1 MKLSDLLDTKPF
13 NALTIAL
20 ALLIA
25 ISIILTPYAVRGIG
39 KDVAVKVNDISWS
52 SLSVS
57 FEALNG
63 YYPEDLL
70 KNVDY
75 FAWQITPIPF

>member
-13 NALTIAL
+13 NALTITL
-20 ALLIA
+20 ALLVA
-25 ISIILTPYAVRGIG
+25 ISIILTPYAVRGTW
-39 KDVAVKVNDISWS
+39 KDVAVKVSDIS
-52 SLSVS
+52 LTVS